1 MTKILFN
8 PKTILPKFDEY
19 LTSLG
24 LKFEGVAIGGA
35 ALVVMEIIERSTR
48 DVDLLEIE
56 IPKPI
61 ASAAITFARLHGLS
75 ENWFNSGPVDVLQS
89 LPSNWRTDL
98 SPLYTGESLVL
109 KTISRLN
116 FIRTKFWAMC
126 DRMRDL
132 DDLVAMNPSDED
144 IEIAVQWVK
153 PLDANPDWPRHVES
167 MAQALKMRLQRD

>member
-1 MTKILFN
+1 M
-8 PKTILPKFDEY
+8 
-19 LTSLG
+19 
-24 LKFEGVAIGGA
+24 
-35 ALVVMEIIERSTR
+35 
-48 DVDLLEIE
+48 
-56 IPKPI
+56 
-61 ASAAITFARLHGLS
+61 HGLS
-75 ENWFNSGPVDVLQS
+75 ENWFNSGPVDLLQS
-89 LPSNWRTDL
+89 LPSNWRSDL
-98 SPLYTGESLVL
+98 SPLDTGESLVL

-167 MAQALKMRLQRD
+167 MAQALKRRLLRD